1 MEYNF
6 EYRGKR
12 YRMTDKWE
20 NTEVWD
26 SAEFQLEQ
34 FKYLTKT
41 RDWVTL
47 ENRLTNQLMLGYIE
61 ETTKSEG
68 AGGPSRKRE
77 FF

>member
-1 MEYNF
+1 MEYTF

-20 NTEVWD
+20 NTDVWD

-47 ENRLTNQLMLGYIE
+47 ENRLTNQMMLGYIE
-61 ETTKSEG
+61 EATKSEG
-68 AGGPSRKRE
+68 AGGPSRNRK